1 MMSMN
6 ITKSPIV
13 VILKTRKAIIVIYSP
28 DLLRL
33 MGTNIAQDIISET
46 HVCNEQK
53 LWRHVILNAF
63 EDVRMLSG
71 DRKSSLNKCDAHFWI
86 STSKDFEQIC
96 WWAGWEPDNVRYRYT
111 KALKEGLIKFKRRH
125 FLWHEYSKLFER
137 LKVLVN
143 KDERKELRRQVEN
156 KRRQIMDADNVY
168 VHHDILD

>member
-1 MMSMN
+1 MN

-13 VILKTRKAIIVIYSP
+13 VTLNTRKAIIVIYSL

-86 STSKDFEQIC
+86 SESKDFEQIC

>member
-1 MMSMN
+1 
-6 ITKSPIV
+6 
-13 VILKTRKAIIVIYSP
+13 VIYSP

-33 MGTNIAQDIISET
+33 MGTSIAQDIISES

-86 STSKDFEQIC
+86 SESKDFEQIC
-96 WWAGWEPDNVRYRYT
+96 WWAGWEPDNVRYRYS

-137 LKVLVN
+137 LKEEADKEV
-143 KDERKELRRQVEN
+143 RKELRRHIEN

-168 VHHDILD
+168 VDHSILE

>member
-1 MMSMN
+1 M
-6 ITKSPIV
+6 
-13 VILKTRKAIIVIYSP
+13 IYSP

-96 WWAGWEPDNVRYRYT
+96 WWAGWEPDNVRYRYI

-137 LKVLVN
+137 LKLLVN
-143 KDERKELRRQVEN
+143 KEERKELRRQVEN

>member
-1 MMSMN
+1 MN

-13 VILKTRKAIIVIYSP
+13 VILKIRKAIIVIYSP

-63 EDVRMLSG
+63 DDVRMLAG

-137 LKVLVN
+137 LKQLVN

>member
-1 MMSMN
+1 MN

-63 EDVRMLSG
+63 EDVRMLAG

-137 LKVLVN
+137 LKILVN
-143 KDERKELRRQVEN
+143 KEERKELRRQVEN